1 MKTNIYLQKRWW
13 KFALM
18 VLAII
23 IIAISVYYTNYLVK
37 RFAAQE
43 SKQIEM
49 WAEAV
54 QSHAELMNYTKV
66 FFNEVGEQE
75 QKRVQLLAKA

>member
-43 SKQIEM
+43 SKQIEKNEHDRL
-49 WAEAV
+49 ADEAAI
-54 QSHAELMNYTKV
+54 SAD
-66 FFNEVGEQE
+66 
-75 QKRVQLLAKA
+75 KRRIKI